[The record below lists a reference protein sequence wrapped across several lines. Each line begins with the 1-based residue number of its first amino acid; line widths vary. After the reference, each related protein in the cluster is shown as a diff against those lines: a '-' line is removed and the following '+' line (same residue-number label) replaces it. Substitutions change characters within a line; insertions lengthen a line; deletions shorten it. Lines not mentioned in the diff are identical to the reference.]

1 MEIEEMKI
9 CLCKFAKDFTKLS
22 EYFGVDD
29 YDDIESKILKTK
41 EIKNQTSNII
51 KESNE
56 EFNNEKEKENR
67 IIKMNEEVFYGLDD
81 DELEENKNFNF
92 TTRNTINHIGL
103 SSNLKE
109 SLRKNCKDDSDLNM
123 KSSNLLNQA
132 NNNIYSEELKEI
144 ENLSKRG
151 KFYDQA
157 YDNLERKQLPAKR
170 KKINLNVWG
179 ILKDAV
185 TKDLSKFCVPGFYLK
200 IFLIFLI

>member
-1 MEIEEMKI
+1 MEIEEMRI
-9 CLCKFAKDFTKLS
+9 SLGKFAKDFTKLS

-29 YDDIESKILKTK
+29 YDNIETKILKTK

-51 KESNE
+51 KESSE
-56 EFNNEKEKENR
+56 ELNEKEKENQ

-103 SSNLKE
+103 SCNLKE
-109 SLRKNCKDDSDLNM
+109 NLRKNFKDDSDLNM
-123 KSSNLLNQA
+123 KSNTLLNQA
-132 NNNIYSEELKEI
+132 NNNIYSEEYKEI
-144 ENLSKRG
+144 ESLSKRG
-151 KFYDQA
+151 KFYDEA
-157 YDNLERKQLPAKR
+157 YNKLERKQLPAKR

-185 TKDLSKFCVPGFYLK
+185 TKDLSKFCVPGLY
-200 IFLIFLI
+200 